1 MSAIKVKDMIR
12 KLEAN
17 GWQLVRINGSHRI
30 FKNPITGKTTVVAGK
45 ESDDMPKT
53 TEKQIYKQ
61 TGLK

>member
-1 MSAIKVKDMIR
+1 MGAMRVKDMIR

-17 GWQLVRINGSHRI
+17 GWQFVRMSSSHRI

-45 ESDDMPKT
+45 ENDEIPKS
-53 TEKQIYKQ
+53 TEMQIYKQ

>member
-30 FKNPITGKTTVVAGK
+30 FKNSVIGKTTVVAGK
-45 ESDDMPKT
+45 ESDDIPKM

>member
-1 MSAIKVKDMIR
+1 MIR
-12 KLEAN
+12 KLEAD